1 MPGLIFPG
9 IAGGNYA
16 SPAVT
21 LTNTNK
27 TTIYTIGTNGEK
39 SAVLIWVRVTDSTGS
54 VATAATVYLTL
65 GGTERVW
72 YADTPGPDLPLD
84 SYMPVAMYV
93 GDVLAVTGGN
103 GHHVFATFLLEVP
116 AGQPAR

>member
-9 IAGGNYA
+9 LAGGNYA
-16 SPAVT
+16 TPAVS
-21 LTNTNK
+21 LANTNK
-27 TTIYTIGTNGEK
+27 TTIYTVGTNGEA
-39 SAVLIWVRVTDSTGS
+39 SAVLLWVRVTDSTGS
-54 VATAATVYLTL
+54 VNTAATIHLTL

-72 YADTPGPDLPLD
+72 YVDTPGPDLPLD
-84 SYMPVAMYV
+84 SVMPVAMFKA
-93 GDVLAVTGGN
+93 DILKVTGAS